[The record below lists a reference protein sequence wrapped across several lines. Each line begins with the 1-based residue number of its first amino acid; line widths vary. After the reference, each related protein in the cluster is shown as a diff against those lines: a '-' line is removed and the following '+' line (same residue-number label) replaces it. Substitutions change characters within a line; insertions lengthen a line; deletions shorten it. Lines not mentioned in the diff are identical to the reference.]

1 MTDAARPIEG
11 SVFAP
16 SGPLTFAT
24 VAELARRA
32 SSLPAHGAVIVDLE
46 KAGAA
51 DSSALALF
59 IEIGRH
65 VRAGGGRLEFR
76 NVPDAI
82 RRIGA
87 IYGLETLFDPHA
99 TGNGA
104 QDALH
109 V

>member
-1 MTDAARPIEG
+1 MTGKVLSADG
-11 SVFAP
+11 TVFAL

-24 VAELARRA
+24 VAEIAKRISA
-32 SSLPAHGAVIVDLE
+32 VSPSGAVTVDL
-46 KAGAA
+46 AAVGAA

-65 VRAGGGRLEFR
+65 VRDGGGSLRFR
-76 NVPDAI
+76 SVPDAI

-87 IYGLETLFDPHA
+87 VYGLDDLFGP
-99 TGNGA
+99 TGPEGS
-104 QDALH
+104 